1 MVKGSPSKLALGVS
15 LVLTGIL
22 LIGSGQEKKVSN
34 SSDTFAQEPVKIEG
48 FVSEEENESLVPK
61 RILIPDIDID
71 LEVGRSKVIG
81 GYWEVFSDKAGW
93 GEGSGLAGREGNQVI
108 FAHAREGL
116 FLPLR
121 SIKPGAKIYV
131 LTDSSWFN
139 YEVAEIKEVT
149 PSQIEVI
156 TPTPDETLTLY
167 TCSGFGDSMRLI
179 VIAKRV

>member
-1 MVKGSPSKLALGVS
+1 MVKGSPSKLALGVA

-22 LIGSGQEKKVSN
+22 LIGGGQKQIDSR
-34 SSDTFAQEPVKIEG
+34 SDTFAQEPVKIEG
-48 FVSEEENESLVPK
+48 FVSEEENVSLIPN
-61 RILIPDIDID
+61 RILIPDVDID
-71 LEVGRSKVIG
+71 LEIGRSKIVG

-93 GEGSGLAGREGNQVI
+93 GEGSGLPGREGNQVI
-108 FAHAREGL
+108 FAHARKGL

-139 YEVAEIKEVT
+139 YTVSEIKEVI

-156 TPTPDETLTLY
+156 APTPDETLTLY